1 MKYLSGRHIHYSLQY
16 KILQN
21 KQTKHHYHPNIRTMS
36 DDKRNGTDD
45 NKNANKTNNNNN
57 PTVNKGRLKLVT
69 KLLMDN
75 KYELMDDL
83 NYSRAVSLTQMEE
96 NISMG
101 GMNGGRSLSPV
112 HPGPQQFQQQEREPK
127 TSLDSRIITSTASK
141 SKESSTERHKRRL
154 STSFSRND
162 NETING
168 FPYLGTSV
176 TQDLPLT
183 EEVPLL
189 IPKSTRLKAERVR
202 IYLDYYFNV
211 LERCILLDQGS
222 LDSPTSGDSI
232 AVSQHH
238 HRHRHHEGV
247 EGVYNPL
254 QVIRNRKLRKKYHA
268 ELKPLRELTF
278 TKVPLIAVEQ
288 FSSKPNRKLKWFVEL
303 SEKYSDLTWR
313 TSHWNELRRPDGK
326 RWIVDPKYNML
337 LNDGSNVSLVNG
349 THHRRRNKIKNKLK
363 QIKRSDD
370 AATKKEQKE
379 KKKREKDK
387 NDTLNESHDLPSPL
401 KHYSKEAHSSQ
412 SVNVID
418 PSKAN
423 ENNKSLNPVPELT
436 SKLSKVEKIISKTTP
451 KRFSRSPR
459 RHYNDSNITNV
470 DVDPGIP
477 KITTTLPSQ
486 NSDFHINSNNTPA
499 NSSNH
504 LTLPGDNA
512 NTLNTRKSSK
522 TAQLSEIG
530 NETKSNSSSFKE
542 LKKYLAISSPA
553 STSKS
558 TMLNDT
564 SDYSGYLSSQSSS
577 ATPEKAPSSVSSR
590 ASFLSSSSSSSSLST
605 SSLDS
610 NESSQVL
617 NLDVNRN
624 RKNRRDSIA
633 PGAPT
638 ASQRVT
644 TNATNNNDDTN
655 KNSGFSSNNVKH
667 IDPSKRG
674 DTNVAPANNDIN
686 GNNQHFIEARDT
698 NIDDQLDSSN
708 YLSNDRDEKNVVI
721 DEQLLQYWQ
730 DTRYI
735 LSTISIMKHRRK
747 THTIVK
753 KRAIKR
759 RNDTI
764 KVDNDTDYNIIK
776 TREIIEQY
784 DKELDKVIKVGNSW
798 TSRLLNDYL
807 IRVET
812 LISSSD
818 RILSDINTT
827 LTLKLKLFQENTERF
842 DNFKIINSQRS
853 TRLVYK
859 LLEIFII
866 GILWSIWLLALTVK
880 KIRLG
885 LLIGLKVV
893 KWMVW

>member
-1 MKYLSGRHIHYSLQY
+1 
-16 KILQN
+16 
-21 KQTKHHYHPNIRTMS
+21 MS
-36 DDKRNGTDD
+36 DQKGNGTAS
-45 NKNANKTNNNNN
+45 NKNAPNIMNSNN

-75 KYELMDDL
+75 KYELMDEL
-83 NYSRAVSLTQMEE
+83 NYSRAVSLSQMEE
-96 NISMG
+96 NLSMG
-101 GMNGGRSLSPV
+101 GMNGGSPISPV
-112 HPGPQQFQQQEREPK
+112 HSGQQQFQQQEREPRS
-127 TSLDSRIITSTASK
+127 SLDSRIINSIVSK
-141 SKESSTERHKRRL
+141 TKESSSERHKQRL
-154 STSFSRND
+154 STSSSRND
-162 NETING
+162 NESING
-168 FPYLGTSV
+168 FPSVGTSV
-176 TQDLPLT
+176 RQDTPLT

-211 LERCILLDQGS
+211 LERCILLDHSS
-222 LDSPTSGDSI
+222 LDSPTSGDPIS
-232 AVSQHH
+232 ANQHH
-238 HRHRHHEGV
+238 HHHRHHEGV

-326 RWIVDPKYNML
+326 RWIVDPKYNMS
-337 LNDGSNVSLVNG
+337 LNDGSNHSLVNG
-349 THHRRRNKIKNKLK
+349 AHHRRRNKIKSKLK

-370 AATKKEQKE
+370 PSTKKDKKE
-379 KKKREKDK
+379 KKKRDRDEIETS
-387 NDTLNESHDLPSPL
+387 NDVHDQSSPL
-401 KHYSKEAHSSQ
+401 KHYAKEAASSN

-418 PSKAN
+418 NSKPN
-423 ENNKSLNPVPELT
+423 ENNKSLNLVPELT

-459 RHYNDSNITNV
+459 RHHNDDTITKL
-470 DVDPGIP
+470 DPDPAIP
-477 KITTTLPSQ
+477 KITTTLPSP
-486 NSDFHINSNNTPA
+486 NSEFYINSNNNPA

-512 NTLNTRKSSK
+512 NNSNTSKSSK
-522 TAQLSEIG
+522 SIHSFDTG
-530 NETKSNSSSFKE
+530 NGRKSNAPSLKDQ
-542 LKKYLAISSPA
+542 KKYLSISSSA

-558 TMLNDT
+558 AMLNDT

-577 ATPEKAPSSVSSR
+577 ATSEKPSSSVSS
-590 ASFLSSSSSSSSLST
+590 SISSLSSSSSSSST

-610 NESSQVL
+610 NESSIVL
-617 NLDVNRN
+617 NLDVNKN
-624 RKNRRDSIA
+624 RKNRRGSPA
-633 PGAPT
+633 PGAPGVPQ
-638 ASQRVT
+638 SVT
-644 TNATNNNDDTN
+644 TNATSNNTDAT
-655 KNSGFSSNNVKH
+655 KNSVSKSNNVKY
-667 IDPSKRG
+667 IDPSKKG
-674 DTNVAPANNDIN
+674 DTNITTIDNDRN
-686 GNNQHFIEARDT
+686 DNNQHFIEARDT
-698 NIDDQLDSSN
+698 YLDDQLDSAN
-708 YLSNDRDEKNVVI
+708 YLSNDGDEKNLVI

-753 KRAIKR
+753 KRAIQK

-764 KVDNDTDYNIIK
+764 KVDSDTDYNIIK
-776 TREIIEQY
+776 TKEIIEQY
-784 DKELDKVIKVGNSW
+784 DKELDKVIKVGNTW

-859 LLEIFII
+859 MLEIFII
-866 GILWSIWLLALTVK
+866 GILWTIWLLVLTAN
-880 KIRLG
+880 KIKLG
-885 LLIGLKVV
+885 LFFVLRVV